1 MDKEQQNRDRDL
13 MREAARLR
21 GVSPEEAFERLNKLN
36 EMAIND
42 AIGEIK
48 SKHPNVSNEDLSKE
62 LRAFFK

>member
-1 MDKEQQNRDRDL
+1 